1 MFQESSRTEN
11 WILGN
16 LLNFDEFFWN
26 SHVWDQCFQEFWHG
40 KTRNRMR
47 PIARMIVNVKQVLQS
62 TGPHSLYLGTQMRYF
77 TPVLEKKCEKIK
89 HFLNFHF
96 SFFFRNSVSRGIVY
110 RKSQSSFFE
119 FQNVSFIAKN
129 MSQKNFQKSLKKWHC
144 LLPKFFWS
152 FIIKIA
158 EFFQLMASCFQLFK
172 KFFFNFFM

>member
-1 MFQESSRTEN
+1 MFQESSRTES

-16 LLNFDEFFWN
+16 LLKFDEFFWN

-96 SFFFRNSVSRGIVY
+96 SFFFQKLSFTRN
-110 RKSQSSFFE
+110 
-119 FQNVSFIAKN
+119 
-129 MSQKNFQKSLKKWHC
+129 C
-144 LLPKFFWS
+144 LPKKPIVILWVPKRQFYCKKYVTEKFS
-152 FIIKIA
+152 KVIKK
-158 EFFQLMASCFQLFK
+158 MALFASK
-172 KFFFNFFM
+172 IFLKFYN